1 MGTIIG
7 NIAYGASPSQE
18 DFRVFETQAA
28 LNTYLSSARAKAGQ
42 TIKLKDSA
50 TGKYKAY
57 VIQGTAGNFTTTHMG
72 GSFVVD
78 TELPTVA
85 NADADTDYYIGTD
98 ADGYIHYRLINGS
111 FVAVGGDS
119 YSKSEI
125 NSGFMALADVA
136 NESVNVPASNSAP
149 NMSSSEYEA
158 LNDGQIFTCIINEE
172 VTYWIK
178 QGESKCVSIS
188 DVGVKFDGGIVD
200 QEGYL
205 HLTLNGT
212 DVIEKIYVGT
222 GGSGAG
228 GSVGIN
234 LTNVVKP
241 TSVRNGAN
249 AVFSFTAA
257 STDDTNVTVKWYVDN
272 IIAET
277 QSDITSGS
285 TFSFNAKNYLK
296 PSDTSVVKAV
306 ISSVGGGSLIRQWSI
321 TSTAF
326 SLSWHSTIS
335 PIMLYTSNESV
346 FAIVNVSAQPTSENI
361 ITLSVGEYSTSK
373 RAIGTKALT
382 FEITPDRFS
391 TGVNTVSAVMASAAD
406 QTDTTDPISYKVI
419 WGVGAT
425 SPVVVLADSELSVSQ
440 YDTVGINY
448 LVYDPSLPE
457 GATCTM
463 QIGEDVTRT
472 LTPANVM
479 QSVLYTPQDYGT
491 KTVSLTYADT
501 TVSLTLTISQSEY
514 NIGMVDDGN
523 LRYILDPTGH
533 NNNEADKTSFGN
545 ITFSAGFDWV
555 NGGFLSDSDGD
566 AFVVKKG
573 HRATLPRQIFGDA
586 DGNGKTIDISF
597 KIKNSDQYD
606 AVAMQE
612 LNNGGLKG
620 IIFRANEGE
629 LRLNNTTGQLFKYCE
644 ENRIDMSINVESVT
658 DQRVMT
664 VWLDGIPSLANQY
677 SSGTLVQNENSFV
690 IGSDH
695 CDVWVYAIRVYNTE
709 LSFKDMIQ
717 NYISLAPTVQ
727 QKIQRCRVNDVF
739 SGDSISKEALHT
751 ANPDL
756 TIISIEAPGIPIG
769 KSDDDYVNAVVTIQ
783 DGADTLE
790 LNSGTKMRLQGTS
803 SLGKIRSAGNLDINF
818 KNSGKTYKISSTS
831 IPVNYIN
838 VKVNVASSENANNAC
853 ATDEYN
859 NHQPYKVPSRTANY
873 GTPIGTVTPQN
884 IETFLNSTVMDSGIY
899 LFNGFEAGSDY
910 ASYNEW
916 TAQYYPNAETAAEKF
931 SAPIVHYGERRDTI
945 EAKPCAVFFTNTSDS
960 AVWAGSQFVPAGS
973 TILYAMGDI
982 CNSKKN
988 TEVFGQDG
996 IGEHYTKCCI
1006 EVSGNDTPA
1015 QQFRATSTF
1024 NASADDGK
1032 GEWQSTVVE
1041 DGETKV
1047 KTDYEWRAKPKSGD
1061 KAEVIAAWDAAVA
1074 WVVSTD
1080 TSAATNNA
1088 LGTSVTYGG
1097 TTYATDSAAYRL
1109 AKFKAEFKDYFAVTS
1124 MLYHFLYLEFF
1135 AALDN
1140 VSKNT
1145 FYSYDYD
1152 ATENKYLWNICKNYD
1167 DDTILG
1173 CDNDGKPLGDY
1184 GVDFGDL
1191 INGSRSPFNAESNPI
1206 WVNIRDGFRSELASL
1221 YVSLRGTHTFD
1232 AELIINK
1239 WDSYQAKRPHA
1250 AMAIDAY
1257 NKYILPYKTKDV
1269 IVGNQKKGYDETYL
1283 ASLQG
1288 SKTYP
1293 RKRFLEYQS
1302 KYMDGKY
1309 GYYVPGT
1316 AITLRANGEQ
1326 DNTESFVVTAYAK
1339 TYVSIVVDNGT
1350 KIYRKIDVPN
1360 GTATFSNTSINANAT
1375 LYFAPESLIKSVVPL
1390 QNTNATTFSASG
1402 AVKLMDVTLGDAE
1415 SSNTYWDANTSLSV
1429 ASPILK
1435 TFSIRNVA
1443 NYSQPLNLSANV
1455 ELESVDTRGTQ
1466 AGIITLPSY
1475 APLETINL
1483 NACSGIKAQNL
1494 SNVETF
1500 TMSSGS
1506 NLTSVYIEN
1515 CNSAVNNAMLT
1526 YLGDAVSAG
1535 GTATRRIR
1543 MKGVN
1548 WTLDNVDLLVAIAK
1562 KWKGYA
1568 EDINGET
1575 QEIDTPVITGDVT
1588 VSSIRQREYEL
1599 LSNTFN
1605 NLTIHYTTFLSEHK
1619 VTFLN
1624 EDKSPILSTETG
1636 EEYVQWVS
1644 ADGATYEPINA
1655 DDVAEPTK
1663 ASTAKY
1669 DYEFSHWAVYAN
1681 NTVGAEFTFG
1691 RPLNSDV
1698 TVIVVFSSSLR
1709 KFTVRWYGYDSN
1721 LNPNTLLHSVS
1732 NVDYGT
1738 SVSYD
1743 PSASLKYLY
1752 KEGAANASG
1761 VKTIESRVFDQWDNS
1776 TGSVKSDIDVYAIYE
1791 SATLYASQRT
1801 INGESK
1807 YVFDITDSLGN
1818 NKSLKDMS
1826 YAEILAVI
1834 KNGQVDY
1841 NNATYTDANNQTR
1854 SYNFFEQKDYF
1865 DYKMGTDYS
1874 FNNVVEDTL
1883 VELDHELI
1891 LTGENAV
1898 KPTVYTEN
1906 NQRKVDLTGARGEPI
1921 CLFDEDKSFT
1931 MAIDFRF
1938 TNKAGY
1944 APSEDDTLVSCLD
1957 NAGNGNDGFKLS
1969 FNSSHP
1975 KILWGSTYTK
1985 AAYSQMRDIVVLRYV
2000 ADKQTLYIYS
2010 FDSSATTDGVYG
2022 KCATYSTVVRAN
2034 DLTNNSAPL
2043 ILGGVATKNGDIYE
2057 VSDSNRAAGVINWC
2071 KIWYDDLGDNV
2082 AKELASWTRDDCRM
2096 QYFSSDYDYEG
2107 ISYGQYASPYYFAG
2121 AAHNSSNRGNAS
2133 FISNSALRYA
2143 HVMNPDNINTGG
2155 WGGYKETVSASDL
2168 TPYDS
2173 MYNFSQNRVYLGQP
2187 AKLRGL
2193 IKQVGIPSTAGNKST
2208 TVNLYNSY
2216 MYIPSY
2222 YEMFGSGSE
2231 GRVISFLAMNGANWS
2246 AKRLYFKD
2254 IIIPNDALTLNGY
2267 AKYRTDFT
2275 DANEPVFG
2283 SNSNLGVYDAETNQT
2298 GVKEGDIWQK
2308 DNSTGYVFV
2317 SVDTMR
2323 KKNLSPSKTVSKNGV
2338 IYGGWIS
2345 ASNTWLRSPYPGY
2358 TNYFYNIT
2366 TTGATSYNYSSYAG
2380 NTYAVLPCFT
2390 I

>member
-7 NIAYGASPSQE
+7 NIAHGASPSQE
-18 DFRVFETQAA
+18 DFRVFETQAD
-28 LNTYLSSARAKAGQ
+28 LNTYLGSARAKAGQ
-42 TIKLKDSA
+42 TVKVKDS
-50 TGKYKAY
+50 TTNKYKAY
-57 VIQGTAGNFTTTHMG
+57 IIQGTAGNFTTVQMG
-72 GSFVVD
+72 GSYVVASV
-78 TELPTVA
+78 LPEVA
-85 NADADTDYYIGTD
+85 NADEDTDYYIGSD
-98 ADGYIHYRLINGS
+98 ANGYIHYKLIHGT

-136 NESVNVPASNSAP
+136 NEAVNVPASDSSP
-149 NMSSSEYEA
+149 NLASSEYAA

-178 QGESKCVSIS
+178 QSASKCVNIS
-188 DVGVKFDGGIVD
+188 DGGVKFDGGVVD
-200 QEGYL
+200 AEGYL
-205 HLTLNGT
+205 HLTLDGV
-212 DVIEKIYVGT
+212 DVIDKIFVGT
-222 GGSGAG
+222 GGSGSG

-241 TSVRNGAN
+241 SSVRNGAN
-249 AVFSFTAA
+249 AIFSFTAA
-257 STDDTNVTVKWYVDN
+257 STDDTNVTVRWYVDN
-272 IIAET
+272 IVAET

-296 PSDTSVVKAV
+296 ASDTSVVKA
-306 ISSVGGGSLIRQWSI
+306 IITSSGGGNLTRQWNI

-326 SLSWHSTIS
+326 SLSWGSTIS

-346 FAIVNVSAQPTSENI
+346 YAIVNVSAQPTSENI
-361 ITLSVGEYSTSK
+361 ITVSVGNYSASK
-373 RAIGTKALT
+373 RAIGTKTLT
-382 FEITPDRFS
+382 FEIEPENFAV
-391 TGVNTVSAVMASAAD
+391 GVNTVTAVMASAAD
-406 QTDTTDPISYKVI
+406 QTDTTDPISYKIV

-425 SPVVVLADSELSVSQ
+425 SPVVVLADSALSVSQ
-440 YDTVGINY
+440 YDTVNINY
-448 LVYDPSLPE
+448 LVYDPNPSD

-463 QIGEDVTRT
+463 QIGDNVTRT
-472 LTPANVM
+472 LTPSNAM
-479 QSVLYTPQDYGT
+479 QSVAFTPQDYGT
-491 KTVSLTYADT
+491 KTVSLTYENIST
-501 TVSLTLTISQSEY
+501 SLTLTISQSEY

-545 ITFSAGFDWV
+545 IVFSSGFDWV
-555 NGGFLSDSDGD
+555 NGGFLSDDDGD

-573 HRATLPRQIFGDA
+573 HRATLPRQLFGDA

-644 ENRIDMSINVESVT
+644 ENRIDMSINVESLK

-677 SSGTLVQNENSFV
+677 SSGTLVQNENPLV

-695 CDVWVYAIRVYNTE
+695 CDVWIYAIRVYNTE

-717 NYISLAPTVQ
+717 NYISLASTTQ

-739 SGDSISKEALHT
+739 NGDAISKEALHT
-751 ANPDL
+751 ANPNL
-756 TIISIEAPGIPIG
+756 TIITIAANSIPIG
-769 KSDDDYVNAVVTIQ
+769 KSDDNYVDANITIQ
-783 DGADTLE
+783 DGATTLE
-790 LNSGTKMRLQGTS
+790 LSSGTRYRLQGTS
-803 SLGKIRSAGNLDINF
+803 SLGKVRSAGNLDINF
-818 KNSGKTYKISSTS
+818 KDSGKTYKISNTS

-838 VKVNVASSENANNAC
+838 VKVNVASSENANNVC

-859 NHQPYKVPSRTANY
+859 RYQPYKVPSRATNY

-884 IETFLNSTVMDSGIY
+884 INTFLNSAAMDEGIY
-899 LFNGFEAGSDY
+899 LFDGFESSSDY

-916 TAQYYPNAETAAEKF
+916 TAQYHPNAETAETKF

-945 EAKPCAVFFTNTSDS
+945 EGKPCAVFFTNTSDS
-960 AVWAGSQFVPAGS
+960 AVWAGSQFVPVGA

-996 IGEHYTKCCI
+996 TGEHYTKCCI

-1024 NASADDGK
+1024 NASADGGK
-1032 GEWQSTVVE
+1032 GEWQSTVIE

-1047 KTDYEWRAKPKSGD
+1047 KTDYEWRAKPKSSD
-1061 KAEVIAAWDAAVA
+1061 KSEVVAAWNSAVA

-1080 TSAATNNA
+1080 TSAATNNP
-1088 LGTSVTYGG
+1088 LGSSVTYNG
-1097 TTYATDSAAYRL
+1097 TTYTTDSAAYRL
-1109 AKFKAEFKDYFAVTS
+1109 AKFKAEFKNYFAVNS

-1152 ATENKYLWNICKNYD
+1152 STENKYLWNICKNYD

-1191 INGSRSPFNAESNPI
+1191 IDGSRSPFNAETNPI
-1206 WVNIRDGFRSELASL
+1206 WVNIRDGFHNELASL
-1221 YVSLRGTHTFD
+1221 YVSLRGLHAFD
-1232 AELIINK
+1232 AELIISK
-1239 WDSYQAKRPHA
+1239 WDTYQAKRPHA

-1269 IVGNQKKGYDETYL
+1269 MVGGQKKGYDSDYL

-1309 GYYVPGT
+1309 GYYIPGT
-1316 AITLRANGEQ
+1316 AITLRANGEHGI
-1326 DNTESFVVTAYAK
+1326 TENFVVTSYAK

-1350 KIYRKIDVPN
+1350 KVYRKIDTPN

-1390 QNTNATTFSASG
+1390 KNTNATTFSASG
-1402 AVKLMDVTLGDAE
+1402 AVKLMDVTLGDAQ
-1415 SSNTYWDANTSLSV
+1415 SSNTYWDSNTGLSI

-1475 APLETINL
+1475 APLETVNL

-1494 SNVETF
+1494 SSTETF
-1500 TMSSGS
+1500 TMASGS
-1506 NLTSVYIEN
+1506 NLSSVYIEN
-1515 CNSAVNNAMLT
+1515 CNSVINNAMLT
-1526 YLGDAVSAG
+1526 YLSDAVSAG
-1535 GTATRRIR
+1535 GNTTRFIR

-1568 EDINGET
+1568 EDINGES
-1575 QEIDTPVITGDVT
+1575 QEIDTPVIIGDVT
-1588 VSSIRQREYEL
+1588 VPTIRQREYEL
-1599 LSNTFN
+1599 LTNTFN
-1605 NLTIHYTTFLSEHK
+1605 NLAIHYTTLVSEHK
-1619 VTFLN
+1619 IVFLN
-1624 EDKSPILSTETG
+1624 ENQSPILSSSTG
-1636 EEYVQWVS
+1636 ENYIQWVS

-1655 DDVAEPTK
+1655 GDVAALTK
-1663 ASTAKY
+1663 ASSAKY
-1669 DYEFSHWAVYAN
+1669 DYTFGYWAVYAN

-1691 RPLNSDV
+1691 RPLTNDV
-1698 TVIVVFSSSLR
+1698 TLIAVFTSSLR

-1721 LNPNTLLHSVS
+1721 MNANTLLHSVS
-1732 NVDYGT
+1732 DVDYGT
-1738 SVSYD
+1738 NVSYD
-1743 PSASLKYLY
+1743 PGASLKYLY
-1752 KEGAANASG
+1752 KESAANASG
-1761 VKTIESRVFDQWDNS
+1761 VKTIESKVFSQWDKS
-1776 TGSVKSDIDVYAIYE
+1776 TGSVKGDIDVNGIYE
-1791 SATLYASQRT
+1791 SATLYATQQT

-1807 YVFDITDSLGN
+1807 YVFDITDELGN
-1818 NKSLKDMS
+1818 NKSLDKMT
-1826 YAEILAVI
+1826 YAEILAII

-1841 NNATYTDANNQTR
+1841 NNATYTDTNNETR
-1854 SYNFFEQKDYF
+1854 SYYFFEQKDSF

-1874 FNNVVEDTL
+1874 FNNVVDDTL
-1883 VELDHELI
+1883 VEVDNELY

-1898 KPTVYTEN
+1898 IPTVYTEG
-1906 NQRKVDLTGARGEPI
+1906 NQRKIDLTGTRGEPI
-1921 CLFDEDKSFT
+1921 RLFEEDKSFT
-1931 MAIDFRF
+1931 MAIDFQF
-1938 TNKAGY
+1938 TNKSGY
-1944 APSEDDTLVSCLD
+1944 APSSGDTLVSCFD
-1957 NAGNGNDGFKLS
+1957 NAGDGNDGFKLTLD
-1969 FNSSHP
+1969 SSTP
-1975 KILWGSTYTK
+1975 KLLWGSTYTK
-1985 AAYSQMRDIVVLRYV
+1985 AAQNQMRDIIVLRYA
-2000 ADKQTLYIYS
+2000 ADKQTLYLYS
-2010 FDSSATTDGVYG
+2010 FNSSTSTDGVYG
-2022 KCATYSTVVRAN
+2022 KSATYSTVVRAN
-2034 DLTNNSAPL
+2034 DLTNTNAPL
-2043 ILGGVATKNGDIYE
+2043 VFGGVTENNDGTYQISE
-2057 VSDSNRAAGVINWC
+2057 SNQAAGIIHWC
-2071 KIWYDDLGDNV
+2071 KIWYDDLGDDV
-2082 AKELASWTRDDCRM
+2082 AKELSSWTRDDCCM

-2107 ISYGQYASPYYFAG
+2107 ISYGQYASPYYLAG

-2133 FISNSALRYA
+2133 FISNAALRYS
-2143 HVMNPDNINTGG
+2143 HVMNPDNYNAGG
-2155 WGGYKETVSASDL
+2155 WGGYKQTVSASDL

-2173 MYNFSQNRVYLGQP
+2173 MYNFSQNRVYYGLP
-2187 AKLRGL
+2187 SKLRGL

-2222 YEMFGSGSE
+2222 NEMFGNGSE
-2231 GRVISFLAMNGANWS
+2231 GRVISFLAMNSNGWS

-2254 IIIPNDALTLNGY
+2254 IIVPKDSLTSGGF

-2283 SNSNLGVYDAETNQT
+2283 TNSNKGLYDEDTNPS

-2308 DNSTGYVFV
+2308 DNAIGYIFV
-2317 SVDTMR
+2317 SAETMR
-2323 KKNLSPSKTVSKNGV
+2323 KKNLNASKTVSKNGV

-2345 ASNTWLRSPYPGY
+2345 ATSTWLRSPSTG
-2358 TNYFYNIT
+2358 NT
-2366 TTGATSYNYSSYAG
+2366 TTFYYVTSSGASNTSNSANY
-2380 NTYAVLPCFT
+2380 TVAVLPCFT